1 VRASHLDKNDSLPP
15 MSQLNDSWQS
25 FTSIKTPS
33 SPHSFRVSYS
43 TLVVPNH
50 SQSCVMET
58 LSFSKSKWRVG
69 KHSKKSKNCHCL
81 SCHPTTSS
89 RKQSK
94 KLVER
99 DLEEDYLKSYS
110 PSQTRTR
117 SAKAFV
123 EWFYSRDEDDY
134 CSEEHPQE
142 GEIEPLGGIG
152 PSKSLSVLGMDMEDE
167 VFETMLKE
175 HLEAEK
181 LLERRK
187 NSGGGLG
194 QQIAEMDGSEEDWD
208 LVSTGSTS
216 ATSTDGFG
224 DWEEVEAH

>member
-1 VRASHLDKNDSLPP
+1 MD
-15 MSQLNDSWQS
+15 
-25 FTSIKTPS
+25 
-33 SPHSFRVSYS
+33 
-43 TLVVPNH
+43 
-50 SQSCVMET
+50 T

-123 EWFYSRDEDDY
+123 EWFYARDEDDY
-134 CSEEHPQE
+134 CFEEHARE
-142 GEIEPLGGIG
+142 DETENLIGIG
-152 PSKSLSVLGMDMEDE
+152 P
-167 VFETMLKE
+167 
-175 HLEAEK
+175 
-181 LLERRK
+181 
-187 NSGGGLG
+187 
-194 QQIAEMDGSEEDWD
+194 
-208 LVSTGSTS
+208 
-216 ATSTDGFG
+216 
-224 DWEEVEAH
+224 